1 MSVDRQRLQ
10 EPFNLAFSGEP
21 QAPLPAVERL
31 REELSALS
39 PTVPVIIVVPPVFHS
54 ALPAPGR
61 PEEARMNVCKAAL
74 AAVAAVHRRG
84 AFIDFLADGAIARD
98 PDNFLDHVHYRH
110 DVAGIVE
117 QAIGKAING
126 R

>member
-1 MSVDRQRLQ
+1 
-10 EPFNLAFSGEP
+10 
-21 QAPLPAVERL
+21 
-31 REELSALS
+31 
-39 PTVPVIIVVPPVFHS
+39 VPPVFHS
-54 ALPAPGR
+54 ALPVPGR